1 MIVILGPRTVA
12 ILLHL
17 LAGDAAPADS
27 DVGYEQPFLRYR
39 NGSLDWNAQLAE
51 KVAGMPSRT
60 AKAKELYRGP
70 IGRWV
75 DRYRGGVP
83 AGFAIAAITYES
95 GGNPGTVGDQSLGE
109 YGLMQLTARFPPTV
123 GMPAESRF
131 DPETNV
137 FLGLLQ
143 LQLAAI
149 TFAREEPL
157 VELGSSDAWKLARL
171 GFSIGMGGARDLLR
185 RARPYMRKGHV
196 FGAIKDDVAAHG
208 GLWAGSQEP
217 GKVAYRVAMIDV
229 VWTVGQNAVAGGG
242 GVPRL
247 PPRPPGYSYQI
258 PAALQPYFH
267 LQPGSATLAVAVIA
281 VASWYLYKRLT
292 R

>member
-1 MIVILGPRTVA
+1 MLLWPRTVA
-12 ILLHL
+12 IFLHL
-17 LAGDAAPADS
+17 LSGGTSAPGS

-39 NGSLDWNAQLAE
+39 NGSLDWNAQLAD
-51 KVAGMPSRT
+51 KIAGMPSRT
-60 AKAKELYRGP
+60 AKAKELYGGP

-149 TFAREEPL
+149 TLAREEPM
-157 VELGSSDAWKLARL
+157 VELGSADAWKLARL
-171 GFSIGMGGARDLLR
+171 GFSIGMGGTRSLMQL
-185 RARPYMRKGHV
+185 ARPYMRKGHV
-196 FGAIKDDVAAHG
+196 FGAIKDYVAAHG
-208 GLWAGSQEP
+208 GIQAGSQEP

-229 VWTVGQNAVAGGG
+229 VWTVGQNVVRGGG
-242 GVPRL
+242 GMPRRPPA
-247 PPRPPGYSYQI
+247 PPRFAYQI
-258 PAALQPYFH
+258 PPALEPYFH
-267 LQPGSATLAVAVIA
+267 LRSGSATLAVAVIA
-281 VASWYLYKRLT
+281 VASWYLYKRLA